1 MEEDIEQEV
10 QCLGVSGYPRQCLYA
25 VEAILDS
32 NSLPDKATIVTYVKD
47 RRNLQEEHLFLFWNW
62 CSVPLT
68 IVRNGFASGYTGDG
82 PRSFSLAICM
92 IRSKGIPIE
101 GVDANE
107 REFRLLDE
115 GKLSPELYK
124 KLKVESEPL
133 TWPWPLWVYEE
144 HERLLAQEVLWN
156 NLGWTRTKGEIETA
170 LDIIHGYHPLVWRK
184 LKLATRQSKESAEIE
199 EGQQVGIL
207 LRDAWI
213 EFTQKLFAEKS
224 TDNSTNVKADD
235 VKAMMRKLVKDDKTY
250 ALICSAWDLA
260 VKVQHDRNISLE
272 VARWCT
278 LMTVLSMALLLAT
291 VEVSEKP
298 DATYYKCP
306 LCGSLKLSKVTEGI
320 PDFDGHPVPMTFVEC
335 SKCGW
340 RIPDF

>member
-1 MEEDIEQEV
+1 MEEDISQQV
-10 QCLGVSGYPRQCLYA
+10 QCLGISGHPRQCLYA

-32 NSLPDKATIVTYVKD
+32 NSLPEKATIVTYMKD
-47 RRNLQEEHLFLFWNW
+47 RQNLQEEHLLLFWNW
-62 CSVPLT
+62 CNVPLT

-82 PRSFSLAICM
+82 PRSFSLAVCM
-92 IRSKGIPIE
+92 IRSKAIPIE
-101 GVDANE
+101 GIDASE
-107 REFRLLDE
+107 KEFRLLDE
-115 GKLSPELYK
+115 GKLTPGLYK

-144 HERLLAQEVLWN
+144 HEKLLEQEDLWN
-156 NLGWTRTKGEIETA
+156 NLGWTRTKGDIEKA
-170 LDIIHGYHPLVWRK
+170 LDSIHGYHPLVWRK
-184 LKLATRQSKESAEIE
+184 LKLATQQSKESTEIE

-213 EFTQKLFAEKS
+213 EFAQKLFAEKN
-224 TDNSTNVKADD
+224 TDDSANIGAND
-235 VKAMMRKLVKDDKTY
+235 VKAMMRSLIRDDATYTLV
-250 ALICSAWDLA
+250 CSAYDLA
-260 VKVQHDRNISLE
+260 LKVQHDRNVSL
-272 VARWCT
+272 ALAGWCT
-278 LMTVLSMALLLAT
+278 LMTVLSMALLLVVVGAR
-291 VEVSEKP
+291 ERR

-306 LCGSLKLSKVTEGI
+306 LCGSLKLAKVTEGI